1 MKEGDER
8 ETTFKTKHGLY
19 AWLVMPFELTNAHST
34 IMRLIHHILR
44 AIMGKFVVVYFYY
57 ILIYIKNLN
66 EHPDHLHSVLSVLCN
81 EKSYTNLN
89 KYTFCMEKIIFVR
102 YVVIA

>member
-1 MKEGDER
+1 MKEGDEW

-34 IMRLIHHILR
+34 IMRLINHILR

-81 EKSYTNLN
+81 EKSYTFSIN
-89 KYTFCMEKIIFVR
+89 IPFVWR
-102 YVVIA
+102 KLFLLDM